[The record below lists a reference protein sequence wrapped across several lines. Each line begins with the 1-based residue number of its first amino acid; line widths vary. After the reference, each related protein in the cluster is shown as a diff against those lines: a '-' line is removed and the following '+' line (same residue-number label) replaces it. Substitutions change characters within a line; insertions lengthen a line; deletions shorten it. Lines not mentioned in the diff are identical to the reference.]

1 MLSNP
6 LLTSRAAQT
15 PPAGAT
21 GDTTGSSSASSS
33 KGAFGG
39 GVDGMFMQLLVTQL
53 KNQDPLAPMDP
64 ATFVNQLVGVTNLD
78 QVSQINQLLQS
89 AFKKLQLR

>member
-6 LLTSRAAQT
+6 LFMNRAAQ
-15 PPAGAT
+15 AGTA
-21 GDTTGSSSASSS
+21 GNSSSASSS

-53 KNQDPLAPMDP
+53 KNQDPMAPMDP

-89 AFKKLQLR
+89 AFKKLQLQ